1 MQAAIMPFIWNLQQ
15 WGLISEASP
24 SKNRPTLNQNYLTV
38 VGRSLGV
45 RAIGA
50 AASTEA
56 NCNRDSGY
64 FKEGLVR
71 PSSTS

>member
-1 MQAAIMPFIWNLQQ
+1 VGFIF
-15 WGLISEASP
+15 SEASL

-56 NCNRDSGY
+56 NCDRDSGY
-64 FKEGLVR
+64 FKDG
-71 PSSTS
+71 